1 MDAEFVGLMFWDY
14 LNVWFVQIAS
24 TSIFMIHI
32 VSIVPEGKD
41 ENTEMEVYNFTG
53 NGGVALAMYNTDE
66 VQLLSIFF
74 NDIGFLY
81 IDICI

>member
-1 MDAEFVGLMFWDY
+1 
-14 LNVWFVQIAS
+14 
-24 TSIFMIHI
+24 MIHI